1 MEINLQKLDGQWND
15 GYALDVHTLTAK
27 PLEKD
32 ENGNVTK
39 WDKTYTPIGEQM
51 NKLKYW
57 GEVER
62 VKIIGETAA
71 SAIKYYLTKWQ
82 IDLIIPIPPSKL
94 DRPFQPVIEITKVF
108 AKSVNLPVD
117 YNGLRKTRATP
128 QMIGITDINERRN
141 LLQGVFDVQQNTF
154 SGKDILLLDD
164 LFRSGE
170 TLNAATNVLMKKG
183 NARGVYVLT
192 ITKTRVHR

>member
-1 MEINLQKLDGQWND
+1 MEINLQKLNGQWND

-39 WDKTYTPIGEQM
+39 WDKTYTPSGEQM

-57 GEVER
+57 GEIER

-71 SAIKYYLTKWQ
+71 SAIKSYLTNWQ
-82 IDLIIPIPPSKL
+82 IDLIIPIPPSKM
-94 DRPFQPVIEITKVF
+94 DRPFQPVIEIAKVF
-108 AKSVNLPVD
+108 AKSVNLPID
-117 YNGLRKTRATP
+117 YNGLKKTRATP
-128 QMIGITDINERRN
+128 QMIGITDIDERRN
-141 LLQGVFDVQQNTF
+141 LLQGVFDVQQNAF

>member
-1 MEINLQKLDGQWND
+1 MEINLQKLNGRWND
-15 GYALDVHTLTAK
+15 GYALDVHTLSAR

-32 ENGNVTK
+32 DNGNVTK

-57 GEVER
+57 GEIER

-71 SAIKYYLTKWQ
+71 DAIKSYLTKWQ

-94 DRPFQPVIEITKVF
+94 DRPFQPVIEIAKVF
-108 AKSVNLPVD
+108 AKSVNLPID
-117 YNGLRKTRATP
+117 YNGLKKTKATP
-128 QMIGITDINERRN
+128 QMIGITDIDERRN
-141 LLQGVFDVQQNTF
+141 LLQGVFDVQQNAF